1 MSFQGGRNAYTKQGK
16 EKKNEEEN
24 VEYLHNVRVRWRAGE
39 TWFESEILFS
49 VFLYFWEG
57 TQEMANWGRERENS
71 REWRWRWGDETN
83 KTKQNKNNKKNT
95 QKNKPSEGGRGEE
108 EAPDDR
114 CAPSIPYTL
123 PRPRSP
129 HPDFRV
135 SWVNRPLTL
144 PSVLTAGWPI
154 MASPL
159 GPHNVC
165 YIYVY
170 VLIDWF

>member
-1 MSFQGGRNAYTKQGK
+1 MESWG
-16 EKKNEEEN
+16 N
-24 VEYLHNVRVRWRAGE
+24 VVRKRDSV
-39 TWFESEILFS
+39 FS
-49 VFLYFWEG
+49 VSLLLRGDTGNGELRKRKREFER
-57 TQEMANWGRERENS
+57 MAMAMGRR
-71 REWRWRWGDETN
+71 DKQN
-83 KTKQNKNNKKNT
+83 KTKQKQQKKNT

-154 MASPL
+154 MASPWAL
-159 GPHNVC
+159 TTFV
-165 YIYVY
+165 IYMY
-170 VLIDWF
+170 VLCVNTCTPQYVCT